1 MHPIRFFVSLWMP
14 LLCFQACALG
24 LQAQAT
30 STLRPAAEPP
40 KPPASGTPID
50 FFRQLLVANPETRSK
65 MLAAKSTQHRQVL
78 EKSLRS
84 YDALAPGE
92 REVRLR
98 AMELRYR
105 LSPLLRLTPSN
116 RVERL
121 NQMPEKD
128 RILIRERLR
137 IWDEMSPEDQ
147 VTLLVF
153 DEIKI
158 VLSDEP
164 SVPRSRHVPASL
176 QTSNKFTQIE
186 DQLALWQSLPQ
197 ERRMRVQNHFTNLF
211 GLNEQVNARLHQYPF
226 KPDELEMMKKSLEQF
241 KQLAPKERELCLK
254 NFERF
259 AGLSPEERTLF
270 LLQAQQWQ
278 SMRPEYREAWRRL
291 VSRMPP
297 LPPPMSQ
304 MPKPKPALV
313 ATNN

>member
-14 LLCFQACALG
+14 LLCFQVCAVG
-24 LQAQAT
+24 LQAQAV
-30 STLRPAAEPP
+30 SRLRPPAEPP
-40 KPPASGTPID
+40 KPPVSGTPID

-105 LSPLLRLTPSN
+105 LSPLLRLAPSN

-128 RILIRERLR
+128 RIFIRERLR

-147 VTLLVF
+147 GNLLVF
-153 DEIKI
+153 EEIKI

-164 SVPRSRHVPASL
+164 SVPRVHRPASL
-176 QTSNKFTQIE
+176 QTSNKFELIE
-186 DQLALWQSLPQ
+186 DQLARWQSLPQ
-197 ERRMRVQNHFTNLF
+197 ERRARAQNHFTNLF

-226 KPDELEMMKKSLEQF
+226 KPDELEIMRKSLDQF
-241 KQLAPKERELCLK
+241 NQLAPKERELCLR
-254 NFERF
+254 NFQRF

-270 LLQAQQWQ
+270 LLRAQQWQ
-278 SMRPEYREAWRRL
+278 SMRPEDREAWRRL

-304 MPKPKPALV
+304 MPKPTPALI
-313 ATNN
+313 ATNNN